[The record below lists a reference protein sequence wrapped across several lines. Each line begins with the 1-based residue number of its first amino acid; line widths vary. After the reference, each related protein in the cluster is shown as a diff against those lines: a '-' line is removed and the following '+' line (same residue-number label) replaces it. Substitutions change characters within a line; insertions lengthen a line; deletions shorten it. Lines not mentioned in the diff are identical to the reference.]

1 MIEINLLPE
10 EFRVVEKKTKKKV
23 EYNVPKLKLIIL
35 GVGLFVLTTG
45 WYYLGYLKYAKRYET
60 LNREWTILQPQSQTL
75 TNLKGEVENVLVEEK
90 TFLTAFVATERPL
103 TRTLQDLSD
112 LLPENAWL
120 TFVRL
125 EHSAKEETLVVQ
137 GLCVSTKTATSI
149 ESIEIYLH
157 ELKKKMPK
165 ANLALTT
172 ARQYEEGV
180 ELTRFTASFT
190 WKFEDTSRSD
200 S

>member
-1 MIEINLLPE
+1 MIEINLLPP
-10 EFRVVEKKTKKKV
+10 EFRIVEKKVKKKV
-23 EYNVPKLKLIIL
+23 EYNVPKLKLIIF
-35 GVGLFVLTTG
+35 GVGLFVLVTG
-45 WYYLGYLKYAKRYET
+45 WYYLAYLKCAKKYET
-60 LNREWTILQPQSQTL
+60 LNREWAILQPQSQTL
-75 TNLKGEVENVLVEEK
+75 TDLKGEVESILVEEK
-90 TFLTAFVATERPL
+90 TFLTAFVATDRPL
-103 TRTLQDLSD
+103 TKTLQDLSD

-149 ESIEIYLH
+149 ESIELYLN

-165 ANLALTT
+165 ASLALTT

-190 WKFEDTSRSD
+190 WKFDEASGSAL
-200 S
+200 